1 MAIVVTGATGH
12 LGRLVVESLLKRG
25 VPAENVV
32 ATGRRVETIADLA
45 ERGVDVRRAE
55 FDRPDTLATAF
66 AGAAVVLLVSGSE
79 FGTRVAGHRAVVEA
93 ARAAGAGRIV
103 YTSAPHADTS
113 TMLLARDHRAT
124 EEIVTASG
132 LPWTV
137 LRNGFYHEVYTD
149 QLPSYLQQGAI
160 VGAAGTGRISGA
172 ARADLADAAAAVL
185 TGDGHAERT
194 YELGGDEAFTM
205 PEFAAELS
213 RQSGRTIPYRTV
225 PVAEYQAALE
235 GFGLPSPVAE
245 VYADIDRGIEAGLV
259 HIETGDLRALIGR
272 PTTPLS
278 QSIAD
283 ALAHLSR
290 SS

>member
-103 YTSAPHADTS
+103 YTSAPRADTS

-160 VGAAGTGRISGA
+160 VGARDRPDQRGGAGRPGRRGGRGA
-172 ARADLADAAAAVL
+172 HRRRARGADL
-185 TGDGHAERT
+185 
-194 YELGGDEAFTM
+194 
-205 PEFAAELS
+205 
-213 RQSGRTIPYRTV
+213 
-225 PVAEYQAALE
+225 
-235 GFGLPSPVAE
+235 
-245 VYADIDRGIEAGLV
+245 
-259 HIETGDLRALIGR
+259 
-272 PTTPLS
+272 
-278 QSIAD
+278 
-283 ALAHLSR
+283 
-290 SS
+290 